1 MNSKNKYL
9 DEYRGIMKRLLSSYN
24 DQLSNNDIDTIIE
37 YSIKKRFTD
46 FDAYIRNNYIKKN
59 VNLSGGE
66 ILEFLTKK
74 DTIITSYGVLFK
86 RHENSQN
93 PMISVIQNFAKLRK
107 MHKKE
112 MFKYPKGSEL
122 FERYNLLQLLDK
134 IDMNGIYGLIG
145 LAISFLFDLNVAP
158 SVTSTGR
165 SLISSA
171 IMCFEM
177 FLGNNVKFGSLDDI
191 LVFIDN
197 IRREYKDWK
206 FDDNIILG
214 NSGFVDVYETFNKLI
229 LNAGYKYIPSTQDM
243 DIVLKILQ
251 GCTQHEL
258 NRIYYKNNLYGIMDT
273 FYARNLMIKIF
284 ENMDFPYMDPAYPPV
299 GIRPYL
305 DELKDILL
313 EYVFYC
319 YQIHD
324 RMDRNKNMIKK
335 ISLISDTDSSFVS
348 LDAWYNYNIDYLKHF
363 DFKILH
369 QNVDIAKLVEKLEKN
384 DEEIP
389 EYLKDIRSRQFA
401 VKFYDRDEFGDVI
414 NTSVMDCIRFED
426 PEYDYDF
433 FNQDKIEMKKLINP
447 IETIPQENMKF
458 SLVNIMC
465 YILTDVINRYMIDF
479 TKHSGSYRDDNSC
492 AIVMKN
498 EFFMTRVLLENVKK
512 HYASLQQLQEGNYLG
527 GVPDVKGIDCL
538 VKSVIPKTTRDQL
551 NKILLKDILISEN
564 IDRVSIMKKMALLE
578 KEIYTNIM
586 NGSKNYYKPATIK
599 SLDSYDNPLRV
610 AGVKGLLIW
619 NYVKD
624 ESLSSIDVKERN
636 SVHIVK
642 ILVNATTVEKLRSE
656 FPYQYDKFRAL
667 LGLIESDDEE
677 VRMLKSKEFQ
687 SIALPLDVQVP
698 RWIEL
703 IVDYRSIIVDN
714 LSGFPLNAV
723 GISQMDSKR
732 VPYTN
737 IIKM

>member
-1 MNSKNKYL
+1 
-9 DEYRGIMKRLLSSYN
+9 MKRLLLSY
-24 DQLSNNDIDTIIE
+24 DSNMTEADAKNIVD
-37 YSIKKRFTD
+37 YSVKKRFTD
-46 FDAYIRNNYIKKN
+46 FDAYLRNNYIRKN
-59 VNLSGGE
+59 IDLSGAE
-66 ILEFLTKK
+66 ILEYITKK
-74 DTIITSYGVLFK
+74 ETILTSYGVLFK
-86 RHENSQN
+86 THANSQN

-112 MFKYPKGSEL
+112 MFKYPKGSEQ
-122 FERYNLLQLLDK
+122 FERYNLLQQLDK

-145 LAISFLFDLNVAP
+145 LAVSFLFDLNVAP
-158 SVTSTGR
+158 SVTSMGR

-177 FLGNNVKFGSLDDI
+177 FLGNNVKFGSLDDV

-197 IRREYKDWK
+197 VRKEYKEWK
-206 FDDNIILG
+206 FDDEVVLG
-214 NSGFVDVYETFNKLI
+214 KTGFVDVYEVFNKLI
-229 LNAGYKYIPSTQDM
+229 LNCGYKYVPTTEDL

-251 GCTQHEL
+251 SCTQTEL
-258 NRIYYKNNLYGIMDT
+258 NRLFYKNNLYGIMDT
-273 FYARNLMIKIF
+273 WYARNLMFKIF

-305 DELKDILL
+305 DELKALLL

-319 YQIHD
+319 YQIYD

-348 LDAWYNYNIDYLKHF
+348 LDAWYNYNIKYLEGH

-369 QNVDIAKLVEKLEKN
+369 QSVDVAKLVEKCEKSG
-384 DEEIP
+384 EEIP
-389 EYLKDIRSRQFA
+389 EYLQDIQDSRFPIS
-401 VKFYDRDEFGDVI
+401 FFERDDWGDPI
-414 NTSVMDCIRFED
+414 NSGISDCITFEE

-433 FNQDKIEMKKLINP
+433 FNQEKIEINKLINP

-479 TKHSGSYRDDNSC
+479 TKESGSYRADTEC

-538 VKSVIPKTTRDQL
+538 VKSVIPKTTRDRL
-551 NKILLKDILISEN
+551 NKILLKDILLADN
-564 IDRVSIMKKMALLE
+564 IDRTNIIKQMAILE
-578 KEIYTNIM
+578 NDIYSNIM

-599 SLDSYDNPLRV
+599 SLDSYENPLRV
-610 AGVKGLLIW
+610 FGVKGLLLW

-624 ESLSSIDVKERN
+624 EHLAAIDVKERN
-636 SVHIVK
+636 SVDIIK
-642 ILVNATTVEKLRSE
+642 IAVNAVTVEKLKDE
-656 FPYQYDKFRAL
+656 FPYQYERFLEL
-667 LGLIESDDEE
+667 LGIKECNNDE
-677 VRMLKSKEFQ
+677 VKLLKSKEFQ
-687 SIALPLDVQVP
+687 SIALPLDVPVP

-714 LSGFPLNAV
+714 LGGFPLNGV
-723 GISQMDSKR
+723 GISQLDSKK

-737 IIKM
+737 IIKL

>member
-1 MNSKNKYL
+1 MNNKYL
-9 DEYRGIMKRLLSSYN
+9 DKYKDVMKRLLLSY
-24 DQLSNNDIDTIIE
+24 DSNMTEADAKNIVD
-37 YSIKKRFTD
+37 YSVKKRFTD
-46 FDAYIRNNYIKKN
+46 FEAYLRNNYIKKN
-59 VNLSGGE
+59 IDLSGAE
-66 ILEFLTKK
+66 ILEYITKK
-74 DTIITSYGVLFK
+74 ETILTSYGVMFK
-86 RHENSQN
+86 THANSQN

-112 MFKYPKGSEL
+112 MFKYPKGSEQ
-122 FERYNLLQLLDK
+122 FERFNLLQQLDK

-145 LAISFLFDLNVAP
+145 LAVSFLFDLNVAP
-158 SVTSTGR
+158 SVTSMGR

-177 FLGNNVKFGSLDDI
+177 FLGNNVKFGSLDDV

-197 IRREYKDWK
+197 VRKEYKEWK
-206 FDDNIILG
+206 FDDGIVLG
-214 NSGFVDVYETFNKLI
+214 RSGFVDVYEVFNKLI
-229 LNAGYKYIPSTQDM
+229 LNCGYKYVPTTEDM

-251 GCTQHEL
+251 SCTQTEL
-258 NRIYYKNNLYGIMDT
+258 NRLYYKNNLYGIMDT
-273 FYARNLMIKIF
+273 TYARNLMIQIF

-305 DELKDILL
+305 DELKAVLL

-319 YQIHD
+319 YQIYD

-348 LDAWYNYNIDYLKHF
+348 LDAWYNYNIKYLEGH

-369 QNVDIAKLVEKLEKN
+369 QNIDVAKLVEKCEKS
-384 DEEIP
+384 EEGVP
-389 EYLKDIRSRQFA
+389 EYLKDIQSTRFPISLFE
-401 VKFYDRDEFGDVI
+401 RDEWGDPI
-414 NTSVMDCIRFED
+414 NSGISDCITFEE

-433 FNQDKIEMKKLINP
+433 FNQEKIELNKLINP
-447 IETIPQENMKF
+447 VETIPQENMKF

-465 YILTDVINRYMIDF
+465 YILTDVINLYMIDF
-479 TKHSGSYRDDNSC
+479 TKESGSYRNDVDC

-538 VKSVIPKTTRDQL
+538 VKSVIPKTTRDRL
-551 NKILLKDILISEN
+551 NKILLKDILLADN
-564 IDRVSIMKKMALLE
+564 IDRTNIIKQMAILE
-578 KEIYTNIM
+578 NDIYTNIM

-599 SLDSYDNPLRV
+599 SLDSYENPLRV
-610 AGVKGLLIW
+610 FGVKGLLLW

-624 ESLSSIDVKERN
+624 EHLSAIDVKERN
-636 SVHIVK
+636 SVDIIKIV
-642 ILVNATTVEKLRSE
+642 VNAVTVEKLKDE
-656 FPYQYDKFRAL
+656 FPYQYERFLEL
-667 LGLIESDDEE
+667 LGIKECNNDE
-677 VRMLKSKEFQ
+677 VKLLKSKEFQ
-687 SIALPLDVQVP
+687 SIALPLDVPVP

-714 LSGFPLNAV
+714 LGGFPLNGV
-723 GISQMDSKR
+723 GISQLDSKK

-737 IIKM
+737 IIKL

>member
-1 MNSKNKYL
+1 MNNKYL
-9 DEYRGIMKRLLSSYN
+9 DKYKDVMMRLLLSY
-24 DQLSNNDIDTIIE
+24 DSNMTEADAKNIVD
-37 YSIKKRFTD
+37 YSVKKRFTD
-46 FDAYIRNNYIKKN
+46 FEAYLRNNYIKKN
-59 VNLSGGE
+59 IDLSGAE
-66 ILEFLTKK
+66 ILEYITKK
-74 DTIITSYGVLFK
+74 ETILTSYGVMFK
-86 RHENSQN
+86 THANSQN

-112 MFKYPKGSEL
+112 MFKYPKGSEQ
-122 FERYNLLQLLDK
+122 FERFNLLQQLDK

-145 LAISFLFDLNVAP
+145 LAVSFLFDLNVAP
-158 SVTSTGR
+158 SVTSMGR

-177 FLGNNVKFGSLDDI
+177 FLGNNVKFGSLDDV

-197 IRREYKDWK
+197 VRKEYKEWK
-206 FDDNIILG
+206 FDDEVVLG
-214 NSGFVDVYETFNKLI
+214 KSGFVDVYEVFNKLI
-229 LNAGYKYIPSTQDM
+229 LNCGYKYVPTTEDM

-251 GCTQHEL
+251 SCTQTEL
-258 NRIYYKNNLYGIMDT
+258 NRLYYKNNLYGIMDT
-273 FYARNLMIKIF
+273 AYARNLMVQIF

-305 DELKDILL
+305 DELKAVLL

-319 YQIHD
+319 YQIYD

-348 LDAWYNYNIDYLKHF
+348 LDAWYNYNIEYLSGY

-369 QNVDIAKLVEKLEKN
+369 QSIDVAKLVEKCEKS
-384 DEEIP
+384 EEGVP
-389 EYLKDIRSRQFA
+389 EYLKDIQSTRFPISF
-401 VKFYDRDEFGDVI
+401 FERDEWGDPI
-414 NTSVMDCIRFED
+414 NSGISDCITFEE

-433 FNQDKIEMKKLINP
+433 FNKEKIELNKLINP
-447 IETIPQENMKF
+447 VETIPQENMKF

-465 YILTDVINRYMIDF
+465 YILTDVINLYMIDF
-479 TKHSGSYRDDNSC
+479 TKESGSYRNDVDC

-538 VKSVIPKTTRDQL
+538 VKSVIPKTTRDRL
-551 NKILLKDILISEN
+551 NKILLKDILLADN
-564 IDRVSIMKKMALLE
+564 IDRTNIIKQMAILE
-578 KEIYTNIM
+578 NDIYTNIM

-599 SLDSYDNPLRV
+599 SLDSYENPLRV
-610 AGVKGLLIW
+610 FGVKGLLLW

-624 ESLSSIDVKERN
+624 EHLSAIDVKERN
-636 SVHIVK
+636 SVDIIKIV
-642 ILVNATTVEKLRSE
+642 VNAVTVEKLKDE
-656 FPYQYDKFRAL
+656 FPYQYERFLEL
-667 LGLIESDDEE
+667 LGIKECNNDD
-677 VRMLKSKEFQ
+677 VKLLKSKEFQ
-687 SIALPLDVQVP
+687 SIALPLDVPVP

-714 LSGFPLNAV
+714 LGGFPLNGV
-723 GISQMDSKR
+723 GISQLDSKK

-737 IIKM
+737 IIKL

>member
-1 MNSKNKYL
+1 
-9 DEYRGIMKRLLSSYN
+9 MKRLLLSY
-24 DQLSNNDIDTIIE
+24 DSNMTEADAKNIVD
-37 YSIKKRFTD
+37 YSVKKRFTD
-46 FDAYIRNNYIKKN
+46 FDAYLRNNYIKKN
-59 VNLSGGE
+59 IDLSGAE
-66 ILEFLTKK
+66 ILEYITKK
-74 DTIITSYGVLFK
+74 ETILTSYGVLFK
-86 RHENSQN
+86 THANSQN

-112 MFKYPKGSEL
+112 MFKYPKGSEQ
-122 FERYNLLQLLDK
+122 FERYNLLQQLDK

-145 LAISFLFDLNVAP
+145 LAVSFLFDLNVAP
-158 SVTSTGR
+158 SVTSMGR

-177 FLGNNVKFGSLDDI
+177 FLGNNVKFGSLDDV

-197 IRREYKDWK
+197 VRKEYKEWK
-206 FDDNIILG
+206 FDDEVVLG
-214 NSGFVDVYETFNKLI
+214 KTGFVDVYEVFNKLI
-229 LNAGYKYIPSTQDM
+229 LNCGYKYVPTTEDM

-251 GCTQHEL
+251 SCTQTEL
-258 NRIYYKNNLYGIMDT
+258 NRLYYKNNLYGIMDT
-273 FYARNLMIKIF
+273 WYARNLMFKIF

-305 DELKDILL
+305 DELKALLL

-319 YQIHD
+319 YQIYD

-348 LDAWYNYNIDYLKHF
+348 LDAWYNYNIKYLEGH

-369 QNVDIAKLVEKLEKN
+369 QSVDVAKLVEKCEKSG
-384 DEEIP
+384 EEIP
-389 EYLKDIRSRQFA
+389 EYLQNIQDSRFPIS
-401 VKFYDRDEFGDVI
+401 FFERDDWGDPI
-414 NTSVMDCIRFED
+414 NSGISDCITFEE

-433 FNQDKIEMKKLINP
+433 FNQEKIEINKLINP

-479 TKHSGSYRDDNSC
+479 TKESGSYRADTEC

-538 VKSVIPKTTRDQL
+538 VKSVIPKTTRDRL
-551 NKILLKDILISEN
+551 NKILLKDILLADN
-564 IDRVSIMKKMALLE
+564 IDRTNIIKQMAILE
-578 KEIYTNIM
+578 NDIYSDIM

-599 SLDSYDNPLRV
+599 SLDSYENPLRV
-610 AGVKGLLIW
+610 FGVKGLLLW

-624 ESLSSIDVKERN
+624 EHLAAIDVKERN
-636 SVHIVK
+636 SVDIVK
-642 ILVNATTVEKLRSE
+642 IAVNAVTVEKLKNE
-656 FPYQYDKFRAL
+656 FPYQYERFLEL
-667 LGLIESDDEE
+667 LGIKECNNDE
-677 VRMLKSKEFQ
+677 VKLLKSKEFQ
-687 SIALPLDVQVP
+687 SIALPLDVPVP

-714 LSGFPLNAV
+714 LGGFPLNGV
-723 GISQMDSKR
+723 GISQLDSKK

-737 IIKM
+737 IIKL

>member
-1 MNSKNKYL
+1 
-9 DEYRGIMKRLLSSYN
+9 MKRLLLSY
-24 DQLSNNDIDTIIE
+24 DSNMTEADAKNIVD
-37 YSIKKRFTD
+37 YSVKKRFTD
-46 FDAYIRNNYIKKN
+46 FDAYLRNNYIKKN
-59 VNLSGGE
+59 IDLSGAE
-66 ILEFLTKK
+66 ILEYITKK
-74 DTIITSYGVLFK
+74 ETILTSYGVLFK
-86 RHENSQN
+86 THANSQN

-112 MFKYPKGSEL
+112 MFKYPKGSEQ
-122 FERYNLLQLLDK
+122 FERYNLLQQLDK

-145 LAISFLFDLNVAP
+145 LAVSFLFDLNVAP
-158 SVTSTGR
+158 SVTSMGR

-177 FLGNNVKFGSLDDI
+177 FLGNNVKFGSLDDV

-197 IRREYKDWK
+197 VRKEYKEWK
-206 FDDNIILG
+206 FDDEVVLG
-214 NSGFVDVYETFNKLI
+214 KTGFVNVYEVFNKLI
-229 LNAGYKYIPSTQDM
+229 LNCGYKYVPTTEDM

-251 GCTQHEL
+251 SCTQTEL
-258 NRIYYKNNLYGIMDT
+258 NRLYYKNNLYGIMDT
-273 FYARNLMIKIF
+273 WYARNLMFKIF

-305 DELKDILL
+305 DELKALLL

-319 YQIHD
+319 YQIYD

-348 LDAWYNYNIDYLKHF
+348 LDAWYNYNIKYLEGR

-369 QNVDIAKLVEKLEKN
+369 QSVDVAKLVEKCEKSG
-384 DEEIP
+384 EEIP
-389 EYLKDIRSRQFA
+389 EYLQNIQDSRFPIS
-401 VKFYDRDEFGDVI
+401 FFERDDWGDPI
-414 NTSVMDCIRFED
+414 NSGISDCITFEE

-433 FNQDKIEMKKLINP
+433 FNQEKIEINKLINP

-479 TKHSGSYRDDNSC
+479 TKESGSYRADTEC

-538 VKSVIPKTTRDQL
+538 VKSVIPKTTRDRL
-551 NKILLKDILISEN
+551 NKILLKDILLADN
-564 IDRVSIMKKMALLE
+564 IDRTNIIKQMAILE
-578 KEIYTNIM
+578 NDIYSNIM

-599 SLDSYDNPLRV
+599 SLDSYENPLRV
-610 AGVKGLLIW
+610 FGVKGLLLW

-624 ESLSSIDVKERN
+624 EHLAAIDVKERN
-636 SVHIVK
+636 SVDIIK
-642 ILVNATTVEKLRSE
+642 IAVNAVTVEKLKDE
-656 FPYQYDKFRAL
+656 FPYQYERFLEL
-667 LGLIESDDEE
+667 LGIKECNNDE
-677 VRMLKSKEFQ
+677 VKLLKSKEFQ
-687 SIALPLDVQVP
+687 SIALPLDVPVP

-714 LSGFPLNAV
+714 LGGFPLNGV
-723 GISQMDSKR
+723 GISQLDSKK

-737 IIKM
+737 IIKL

>member
-1 MNSKNKYL
+1 
-9 DEYRGIMKRLLSSYN
+9 MKRLLLSY
-24 DQLSNNDIDTIIE
+24 DSNMTEADAKNIVD
-37 YSIKKRFTD
+37 YSVKKRFTD
-46 FDAYIRNNYIKKN
+46 FDAYLRNNYIKKN
-59 VNLSGGE
+59 IDLSGAE
-66 ILEFLTKK
+66 ILEYITKK
-74 DTIITSYGVLFK
+74 ETILTSYGVLFK
-86 RHENSQN
+86 THANSQN

-112 MFKYPKGSEL
+112 MFKYPKGSEQ
-122 FERYNLLQLLDK
+122 FERYNLLQQLDK

-145 LAISFLFDLNVAP
+145 LAVSFLFDLNVAP
-158 SVTSTGR
+158 SVTSMGR

-177 FLGNNVKFGSLDDI
+177 FLGNNVKFGSLDDV

-197 IRREYKDWK
+197 VRKEYKEWK
-206 FDDNIILG
+206 FDDEVVLG
-214 NSGFVDVYETFNKLI
+214 ETGFVDVYEVFNKLI
-229 LNAGYKYIPSTQDM
+229 LNCGYKYVPTTEDM

-251 GCTQHEL
+251 SCTQTEL
-258 NRIYYKNNLYGIMDT
+258 NRLYYKNNLYGIMDT
-273 FYARNLMIKIF
+273 WYARNLMFKIF
-284 ENMDFPYMDPAYPPV
+284 ENMDFPYMDPAYPPL

-305 DELKDILL
+305 DELKALLL

-319 YQIHD
+319 YQIYD

-348 LDAWYNYNIDYLKHF
+348 LDAWYNYNIKYLEGH

-369 QNVDIAKLVEKLEKN
+369 QSVDVAKLVEKYEKSG
-384 DEEIP
+384 EEIP
-389 EYLKDIRSRQFA
+389 EYLQDIQDSRFPIS
-401 VKFYDRDEFGDVI
+401 FFERDDWGDPI
-414 NTSVMDCIRFED
+414 NSGISDCITFEE

-433 FNQDKIEMKKLINP
+433 FNQEKIEINKLINP

-479 TKHSGSYRDDNSC
+479 TKESGSYRADTEC

-538 VKSVIPKTTRDQL
+538 VKSVIPKTTRDRL
-551 NKILLKDILISEN
+551 NKILLKDILLADN
-564 IDRVSIMKKMALLE
+564 IDRTNIIKQMAILE
-578 KEIYTNIM
+578 NDIYSNIM
-586 NGSKNYYKPATIK
+586 NGSNNYYKPATIK
-599 SLDSYDNPLRV
+599 SLDSYENPLRV
-610 AGVKGLLIW
+610 FGVKGLLLW

-624 ESLSSIDVKERN
+624 EHLAAIDVKERN
-636 SVHIVK
+636 SVDIIK
-642 ILVNATTVEKLRSE
+642 IAVNAVTVEKLKDE
-656 FPYQYDKFRAL
+656 FPYQYERFLEL
-667 LGLIESDDEE
+667 LGIKECNNDD
-677 VRMLKSKEFQ
+677 VKLLKSKEFQ
-687 SIALPLDVQVP
+687 SIALPLDVPVP

-714 LSGFPLNAV
+714 LGGFPLNGV
-723 GISQMDSKR
+723 GISQLDSKK

-737 IIKM
+737 IIKL

>member
-1 MNSKNKYL
+1 MNNKYL
-9 DEYRGIMKRLLSSYN
+9 DKYKDVMMRLLLSY
-24 DQLSNNDIDTIIE
+24 DSNMTETDAKNIVD
-37 YSIKKRFTD
+37 YSVKKRFTD
-46 FDAYIRNNYIKKN
+46 FEAYLRNNYIKKN
-59 VNLSGGE
+59 IDLSGAE
-66 ILEFLTKK
+66 ILEYITKK
-74 DTIITSYGVLFK
+74 ETILTSYGVIFK
-86 RHENSQN
+86 THANSQN

-112 MFKYPKGSEL
+112 MFKYPKGSEQ
-122 FERYNLLQLLDK
+122 FERFNLLQQLDK

-145 LAISFLFDLNVAP
+145 LAVSFLFDLNVAP
-158 SVTSTGR
+158 SVTSMGR

-177 FLGNNVKFGSLDDI
+177 FLGNNVKFGSLDDV

-197 IRREYKDWK
+197 VRKEYKEWK
-206 FDDNIILG
+206 FDDEIVLG
-214 NSGFVDVYETFNKLI
+214 KCCFVDVYEVFNKLI
-229 LNAGYKYIPSTQDM
+229 LNCGYKYVPTTEDM

-251 GCTQHEL
+251 SCTQTEL
-258 NRIYYKNNLYGIMDT
+258 NRLYYKNNLYGIMDT
-273 FYARNLMIKIF
+273 AYARNLMIQIF

-305 DELKDILL
+305 DELKAMLL

-319 YQIHD
+319 YQIYD

-348 LDAWYNYNIDYLKHF
+348 LDAWYNYNIKYLEGH

-369 QNVDIAKLVEKLEKN
+369 QNIDVAKLVEKCEKS
-384 DEEIP
+384 EEGVP
-389 EYLKDIRSRQFA
+389 EYLKDIQSTRFPISF
-401 VKFYDRDEFGDVI
+401 FERDEWGDPI
-414 NTSVMDCIRFED
+414 NSGISDCITFEE

-433 FNQDKIEMKKLINP
+433 FNQEKIEINKLINP

-465 YILTDVINRYMIDF
+465 YILTDVINLYMIDF
-479 TKHSGSYRDDNSC
+479 TKESGSYRNDVDC

-538 VKSVIPKTTRDQL
+538 VKSVIPKTTRDRL
-551 NKILLKDILISEN
+551 NKILLKDILLADN
-564 IDRVSIMKKMALLE
+564 IDRTNIIKQMAILE
-578 KEIYTNIM
+578 NDIYTNIM

-599 SLDSYDNPLRV
+599 SLDSYENPLRV
-610 AGVKGLLIW
+610 FGVKGLLLW

-624 ESLSSIDVKERN
+624 EHLAAIDVKERN
-636 SVHIVK
+636 SVDIIKIV
-642 ILVNATTVEKLRSE
+642 VNAVTVEKLKDE
-656 FPYQYDKFRAL
+656 FPYQYERFLEL
-667 LGLIESDDEE
+667 LGIKECDNNDE
-677 VRMLKSKEFQ
+677 VKLLKSKEFQ
-687 SIALPLDVQVP
+687 SIALPLDVPVP

-714 LSGFPLNAV
+714 LGGFPLNGV
-723 GISQMDSKR
+723 GISQLDSKK

-737 IIKM
+737 IIKL

>member
-1 MNSKNKYL
+1 
-9 DEYRGIMKRLLSSYN
+9 MKRLLLSY
-24 DQLSNNDIDTIIE
+24 DSNMTEADAKNIVD
-37 YSIKKRFTD
+37 YSVKKRFTD
-46 FDAYIRNNYIKKN
+46 FDAYLRNNYIKKN
-59 VNLSGGE
+59 IDLSGAE
-66 ILEFLTKK
+66 ILEYITKK
-74 DTIITSYGVLFK
+74 ETILTSYGVLFK
-86 RHENSQN
+86 THANSQN

-112 MFKYPKGSEL
+112 MFKYPKGSEQ
-122 FERYNLLQLLDK
+122 FERYNLLQQLDK

-145 LAISFLFDLNVAP
+145 LAVSFLFDLNVAP
-158 SVTSTGR
+158 SVTSMGR

-177 FLGNNVKFGSLDDI
+177 FLGNNVKFGSLDDV

-197 IRREYKDWK
+197 VRKEYKEWK
-206 FDDNIILG
+206 FDDEVVLG
-214 NSGFVDVYETFNKLI
+214 KTGFVDVYEVFNKLI
-229 LNAGYKYIPSTQDM
+229 LNCGYKYVPTTEDM

-251 GCTQHEL
+251 SCTQTEL
-258 NRIYYKNNLYGIMDT
+258 NRLYYKNNLYGIMDT
-273 FYARNLMIKIF
+273 WYARNLMFKIF

-305 DELKDILL
+305 DELKALLL

-319 YQIHD
+319 YQIYD

-348 LDAWYNYNIDYLKHF
+348 LDAWYNYNIKYLEGH

-369 QNVDIAKLVEKLEKN
+369 QSVDVAKLVEKCEKSG
-384 DEEIP
+384 EEIP
-389 EYLKDIRSRQFA
+389 EYLQNIQDSRFPIS
-401 VKFYDRDEFGDVI
+401 FFERDDWGDPI
-414 NTSVMDCIRFED
+414 NSGISDCITFEE

-433 FNQDKIEMKKLINP
+433 FNQEKIEINKLINP

-479 TKHSGSYRDDNSC
+479 TKESGSYRADTEC

-538 VKSVIPKTTRDQL
+538 VKSVIPKTTRDRL
-551 NKILLKDILISEN
+551 NKILLKDILLADN
-564 IDRVSIMKKMALLE
+564 IDRTNIIKQMAILE
-578 KEIYTNIM
+578 NEIYSNIM

-599 SLDSYDNPLRV
+599 SLDSYENPLRV
-610 AGVKGLLIW
+610 FGVKGLLLW

-624 ESLSSIDVKERN
+624 EHLAAIDVKERN
-636 SVHIVK
+636 SVDIIK
-642 ILVNATTVEKLRSE
+642 IAVNAVTVEKLKDE
-656 FPYQYDKFRAL
+656 FPYQYERFLEL
-667 LGLIESDDEE
+667 LGIKECNNDE
-677 VRMLKSKEFQ
+677 VKLLKSKEFQ
-687 SIALPLDVQVP
+687 SIALPLDVPVP

-714 LSGFPLNAV
+714 LGGFPLNGV
-723 GISQMDSKR
+723 GISQLDSKK

-737 IIKM
+737 IIKL

>member
-1 MNSKNKYL
+1 
-9 DEYRGIMKRLLSSYN
+9 MKRLLLSY
-24 DQLSNNDIDTIIE
+24 DSNMTEADAKNIVD
-37 YSIKKRFTD
+37 YSVKKRFTD
-46 FDAYIRNNYIKKN
+46 FDAYLRNNYIKKN
-59 VNLSGGE
+59 IDLSGAE
-66 ILEFLTKK
+66 ILEYITKK
-74 DTIITSYGVLFK
+74 ETILTSYGVLFK
-86 RHENSQN
+86 THTNSQN

-112 MFKYPKGSEL
+112 MFKYPKGSEQ
-122 FERYNLLQLLDK
+122 FERYNLLQQLDK

-145 LAISFLFDLNVAP
+145 LAVSFLFDLNVAP
-158 SVTSTGR
+158 SVTSMGR

-177 FLGNNVKFGSLDDI
+177 FLGNNVKFGSLDDV

-197 IRREYKDWK
+197 VRKEYKEWK
-206 FDDNIILG
+206 FDDEVVLG
-214 NSGFVDVYETFNKLI
+214 KTGFVDVYEVFNKLI
-229 LNAGYKYIPSTQDM
+229 LNCGYKYVPTTEDM

-251 GCTQHEL
+251 SCTQTEL
-258 NRIYYKNNLYGIMDT
+258 NRLYYKNNLYGIMDT
-273 FYARNLMIKIF
+273 WYARNLMFKIF

-305 DELKDILL
+305 DELKALLL

-319 YQIHD
+319 YQIYD

-348 LDAWYNYNIDYLKHF
+348 LDAWYNYNIKYLEGH

-369 QNVDIAKLVEKLEKN
+369 QSVDVAKLVEKCEKSG
-384 DEEIP
+384 EEIP
-389 EYLKDIRSRQFA
+389 EYLQNIQDSRFPIS
-401 VKFYDRDEFGDVI
+401 FFERDDWGDPI
-414 NTSVMDCIRFED
+414 NSGISDCITFEE

-433 FNQDKIEMKKLINP
+433 FNQEKIEINKLINP

-479 TKHSGSYRDDNSC
+479 TKESGSYRADTEC

-538 VKSVIPKTTRDQL
+538 VKSVIPKTTRDRL
-551 NKILLKDILISEN
+551 NKILLKDILLADN
-564 IDRVSIMKKMALLE
+564 IDRTNIIKQMAILE
-578 KEIYTNIM
+578 NDIYSNIM

-599 SLDSYDNPLRV
+599 SLDSYENPLRV
-610 AGVKGLLIW
+610 FGVKGLLLW

-624 ESLSSIDVKERN
+624 EHLAAIDVKERN
-636 SVHIVK
+636 SVDIIK
-642 ILVNATTVEKLRSE
+642 IAVNVVTVEKLKDE
-656 FPYQYDKFRAL
+656 FPYQYERFLEL
-667 LGLIESDDEE
+667 LGIKECNNDE
-677 VRMLKSKEFQ
+677 VKLLKSKEFQ
-687 SIALPLDVQVP
+687 SIALPLDVPVP

-714 LSGFPLNAV
+714 LGGFPLNGV
-723 GISQMDSKR
+723 GISQLDSKK

-737 IIKM
+737 IIKL

>member
-1 MNSKNKYL
+1 
-9 DEYRGIMKRLLSSYN
+9 MKRLLLSY
-24 DQLSNNDIDTIIE
+24 DSNMTEADAKNIVD
-37 YSIKKRFTD
+37 YSVKKRFTD
-46 FDAYIRNNYIKKN
+46 FDAYLRNNYIKKN
-59 VNLSGGE
+59 IDLSGAE
-66 ILEFLTKK
+66 ILEYITKK
-74 DTIITSYGVLFK
+74 ETILTSYGVLFK
-86 RHENSQN
+86 THANSQN

-112 MFKYPKGSEL
+112 MFKYPKGSEQ
-122 FERYNLLQLLDK
+122 FERYNLLQQLDK

-145 LAISFLFDLNVAP
+145 LAVSFLFDLNVAP
-158 SVTSTGR
+158 SVTSMGR

-177 FLGNNVKFGSLDDI
+177 FLGNNVKFGSLDDV

-197 IRREYKDWK
+197 VRKEYKEWK
-206 FDDNIILG
+206 FDDEVVLG
-214 NSGFVDVYETFNKLI
+214 KTGFVDVYEVFNKLI
-229 LNAGYKYIPSTQDM
+229 LNCGYKYVPTTEDM

-251 GCTQHEL
+251 SCTQTEL
-258 NRIYYKNNLYGIMDT
+258 NRLYYKNNLYGIMDT
-273 FYARNLMIKIF
+273 WYARNLMFKIF

-305 DELKDILL
+305 DELKALLL

-319 YQIHD
+319 YQIYD

-348 LDAWYNYNIDYLKHF
+348 LDAWYNYNIKYLEGH

-369 QNVDIAKLVEKLEKN
+369 QSVDVAKLVEKCEKSG
-384 DEEIP
+384 EEIP
-389 EYLKDIRSRQFA
+389 EYLQDIQDSRFPIS
-401 VKFYDRDEFGDVI
+401 FFERDDWGDPI
-414 NTSVMDCIRFED
+414 NSGISDCITFEE

-433 FNQDKIEMKKLINP
+433 FNQEKIEINKLINP

-479 TKHSGSYRDDNSC
+479 TKESGSYRADTEC

-538 VKSVIPKTTRDQL
+538 VKSVIPKTTRDRL
-551 NKILLKDILISEN
+551 NKILLKDILLADN
-564 IDRVSIMKKMALLE
+564 IDRTNIIKQMAILE
-578 KEIYTNIM
+578 NDIYSNIM

-599 SLDSYDNPLRV
+599 SLDSYENPLRV
-610 AGVKGLLIW
+610 FGVKGLLLW

-624 ESLSSIDVKERN
+624 EHLAAIDVKERN
-636 SVHIVK
+636 SVDIIK
-642 ILVNATTVEKLRSE
+642 IAVNAVTVEKLKDE
-656 FPYQYDKFRAL
+656 FPYQYERFLEL
-667 LGLIESDDEE
+667 LGIKECNNDE
-677 VRMLKSKEFQ
+677 VKLLKSKEFQ
-687 SIALPLDVQVP
+687 SIALPLDVPVP

-714 LSGFPLNAV
+714 LGGFPLNGV
-723 GISQMDSKR
+723 GISQLDSKK

-737 IIKM
+737 IIKL